1 MGEPEITF
9 TQFPNFVL
17 DPLVKANLS
26 GKEFNIMLYVVR
38 MTFGYRKDHVK
49 VSLSELS
56 EFIGMERAN
65 VSRAVNKLCKM
76 GWLSKISASGTKSQ
90 MLGIGKMFNNY
101 CTAEAVE
108 NCEVLPLSKTT
119 TVVAD
124 NNTNSAVGLSCT
136 TTEGCCTEQ
145 QRVVVD
151 NNTTLYLNK
160 IKLKE
165 NFKEREKFISQQK
178 NSVCNSKQEKVKQV
192 SKKAYG
198 QNHNVTLTEDEY
210 SQLVSDY
217 GEDVTLKF
225 INRMDLWIKAKGR
238 APNDCFSE
246 LLVWLERDGKAPDPD
261 VEKYKCLVNQF

>member
-1 MGEPEITF
+1 MGESEITF

-17 DPLVKANLS
+17 DPLMKANLS

-56 EFIGMERAN
+56 ELIGMERAN
-65 VSRAVNKLCKM
+65 VSRAINKLCKM

-90 MLGIGKMFNNY
+90 MLSIGKMFNKY

-108 NCEVLPLSKTT
+108 YCESLPLLKTT
-119 TVVAD
+119 TVVAE
-124 NNTNSAVGLSCT
+124 NNTKGDVGLSCT
-136 TTEGCCTEQ
+136 TTEGCRTEQ

-165 NFKEREKFISQQK
+165 NFKEREKIISQQQ
-178 NSVCNSKQEKVKQV
+178 NSVCNSKQKKIKQV
-192 SKKAYG
+192 NKNSYG

-217 GEDVTLKF
+217 GEDVTRKF

-246 LLVWLERDGKAPDPD
+246 LLIWLERDGKAPDPD
-261 VEKYKCLVNQF
+261 IEKYKCCINQF

>member
-1 MGEPEITF
+1 MGESEITF
-9 TQFPNFVL
+9 TQFPNYVL
-17 DPLVKANLS
+17 DPLMKANLS

-56 EFIGMERAN
+56 ELIGMERAN
-65 VSRAVNKLCKM
+65 VSRAVNKLCKL

-90 MLGIGKMFNNY
+90 MLCIGKMFNNY
-101 CTAEAVE
+101 FTADAVE
-108 NCEVLPLSKTT
+108 NCEDLPLSKTT

-124 NNTNSAVGLSCT
+124 DNTTGDLGLSCT
-136 TTEGCCTEQ
+136 TTEGCCIQQ

-165 NFKEREKFISQQK
+165 NFKEREKIISQQQ
-178 NSVCNSKQEKVKQV
+178 NSVCVNKREKINHVNKTIF
-192 SKKAYG
+192 G

-217 GEDVTLKF
+217 GEDVTMKF
-225 INRMDLWIKAKGR
+225 INRMDLWIKAKGKTP
-238 APNDCFSE
+238 ADCYSE
-246 LLVWLERDGKAPDPD
+246 LLIWLEREGIAPDPD
-261 VEKYKCLVNQF
+261 IEKYKCLVNQF